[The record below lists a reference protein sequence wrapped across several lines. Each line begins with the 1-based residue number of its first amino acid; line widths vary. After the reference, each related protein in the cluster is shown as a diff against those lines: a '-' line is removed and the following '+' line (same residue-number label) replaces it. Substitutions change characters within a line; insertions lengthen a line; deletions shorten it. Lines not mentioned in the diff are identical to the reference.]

1 MEHKVLHVKAFFKK
15 IGPEGSHPVYKDLDK
30 SAQIDDPW
38 TNKKVAVAE
47 LAKVT
52 QYSDCEVDSDRLSR
66 DLEQALTELTN
77 AGYMLKEIVPITSGK
92 YHSDVYSSLLGKNAY
107 PFAYGYSYTDSLIVV
122 GQKVD

>member
-15 IGPEGSHPVYKDLDK
+15 MGPEGSHPVYKDLDK

-38 TNKKVAVAE
+38 TNKKVAVAK

-52 QYSDCEVDSDRLSR
+52 QYSDCEVDSERLSR

-77 AGYMLKEIVPITSGK
+77 AGFILKEIVPITSGK
-92 YHSDVYSSLLGKNAY
+92 YHSEVYSSLLGKDTY

-122 GQKVD
+122 GQKIG